1 MGTPPD
7 YPPHAL
13 SRRGERLAT
22 QHLRSAGWTVVAK
35 NYRFGR
41 REIDLIVQKGP
52 LLAFVEVKTRAGGGC
67 GHPEEAV
74 TWRKRREI
82 EAVAEECLVRNARSG
97 NQVRFDVIAIE
108 VAADGRVTRLQ
119 HLEDAWRQG
128 LAIAFRDQASL
139 TAKAPRNSFMRAP
152 GPQGESSRIPSG
164 PRR

>member
-52 LLAFVEVKTRAGGGC
+52 LLAFVEVKTPAGGGC

-82 EAVAEECLVRNARSG
+82 EAVAEEYLVRNARSG

-119 HLEDAWRQG
+119 HLEDAWRQ
-128 LAIAFRDQASL
+128 AW
-139 TAKAPRNSFMRAP
+139 P
-152 GPQGESSRIPSG
+152 
-164 PRR
+164 

>member
-13 SRRGERLAT
+13 GRRGERLAT

-74 TWRKRREI
+74 TWRKR
-82 EAVAEECLVRNARSG
+82 
-97 NQVRFDVIAIE
+97 
-108 VAADGRVTRLQ
+108 
-119 HLEDAWRQG
+119 
-128 LAIAFRDQASL
+128 
-139 TAKAPRNSFMRAP
+139 
-152 GPQGESSRIPSG
+152 
-164 PRR
+164 